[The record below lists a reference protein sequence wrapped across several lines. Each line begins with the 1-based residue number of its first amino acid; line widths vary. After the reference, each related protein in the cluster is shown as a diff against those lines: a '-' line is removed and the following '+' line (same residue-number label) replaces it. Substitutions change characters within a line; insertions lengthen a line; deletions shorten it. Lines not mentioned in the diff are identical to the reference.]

1 MTHKVVRYL
10 NNPNLE
16 RPAQAITEFD
26 TPELHQLI
34 DDMFETMYAAHGLGL
49 AAPQIDVHKR
59 LTVIDTSGG
68 EADVEPNKVILINPE
83 IILKEGKQTGEEGCL
98 SIPGFREDV
107 RRHKRADRP
116 RTQPKRRDL
125 RSEWRRPDVG
135 ARHAARNRPPQRHPL
150 PLAPEPVEA
159 RSHQAQNQKENFGGR
174 VGMRLIFLGT
184 PEFAVPTL
192 EALVS
197 AGHTILEVVTQP
209 DRPKGRHQTLTPSPV
224 KLAALRHDLKVWQPE
239 KIRHADS
246 VAHLQAL
253 APDAM
258 VIVGYGQ
265 IIPQSIIDIAPLGV
279 INVHASLL
287 PELRGAAPI
296 QWSIARGYEK
306 TGVTTMRIDAGLDT
320 GDIAMKWETPVD
332 PDETAPELSP
342 RLASAGADL
351 LLQTLNGLSN
361 GTVKPVPQDNALAT
375 LAPILKKEDG
385 RIDWT
390 PPCQKPFLHLI
401 RGCNRGPEPS
411 QCSGDK
417 SLRLWRSRLVATK
430 WNLALQGSYPEDEVC
445 LP

>member
-1 MTHKVVRYL
+1 M
-10 NNPNLE
+10 N
-16 RPAQAITEFD
+16 
-26 TPELHQLI
+26 
-34 DDMFETMYAAHGLGL
+34 
-49 AAPQIDVHKR
+49 
-59 LTVIDTSGG
+59 
-68 EADVEPNKVILINPE
+68 
-83 IILKEGKQTGEEGCL
+83 
-98 SIPGFREDV
+98 
-107 RRHKRADRP
+107 
-116 RTQPKRRDL
+116 
-125 RSEWRRPDVG
+125 
-135 ARHAARNRPPQRHPL
+135 
-150 PLAPEPVEA
+150 
-159 RSHQAQNQKENFGGR
+159 
-174 VGMRLIFLGT
+174 LIFLGT

-197 AGHTILEVVTQP
+197 AGHNILEVVTQP

-246 VAHLQAL
+246 VAHLRAL

-296 QWSIARGYEK
+296 QWSIVRGHEK

-332 PDETAPELSP
+332 PNETAPELSP

-351 LLQTLNGLSN
+351 LLQTLDGLAN
-361 GTVKPVPQDNALAT
+361 QTVKPVPQDNSLAT
-375 LAPILKKEDG
+375 WAPILKKDDG

-390 PPCQKPFLHLI
+390 LPAKTIHNLI
-401 RGCNRGPEPS
+401 RGLQPWPGAFTMFRG
-411 QCSGDK
+411 Q
-417 SLRLWRSRLVATK
+417 SLHLWRSRLVAAK
-430 WNLALQGSYPEDEVC
+430 WKLAPGALVQDQGVFAVAGDGAALELLELQLEGRKRMPAEVFANGHRITTTEQ
-445 LP
+445 LGK